1 MRNKLKL
8 DVNNFDHVKRDMA
21 RIEKV
26 LKRIEMYEDYKKVLD
41 DIAIKAL
48 ENEDAEVKMNLN
60 VQITKKQ
67 IEPVKGEESPKQI
80 LDRIKSADSAESFM
94 KAIGDI
100 EQVLDGN
107 KVSAYTDNGFSVNT
121 DITNLSNIVFLSML
135 EAMQQILDKQIK
147 KLQLSVGKNT

>member
-1 MRNKLKL
+1 MTNKLKL
-8 DVNNFDHVKRDMA
+8 DVNNFDHVKKDMN
-21 RIEKV
+21 RIEKT
-26 LKRIEMYEDYKKVLD
+26 LKRIEMYENYKKVLD

-67 IEPVKGEESPKQI
+67 LECVKGEESPKQI

-100 EQVLDGN
+100 EKVLDGN
-107 KVSAYTDNGFSVNT
+107 SIAAHKDNGFSINT
-121 DITNLSNIVFLSML
+121 DITNLSNVAFLSIL
-135 EAMQQILDKQIK
+135 EGMQIVLEKQIK
-147 KLQLSVGKNT
+147 KLKISVGKK